1 LRAVDVIERKRDGQE
16 LTADE
21 IAFFVGGY
29 ARGEIPDYQA
39 SALAMAVFFR
49 GMTAVEIVALTEA
62 MMRTGEVL
70 DLSDVPG
77 PKVDKHST
85 GGVGDK
91 TSLVLGPLAAACGV
105 MVPMISGRG
114 LGHTGGTLDK
124 LEAIPGMRVG
134 LTLAEFRRVL
144 GKCGIALI
152 GQTPEIAPA
161 DRKLYALRDVT
172 ATVESRP
179 LIAASIMSK
188 KMAEG
193 ISGLVLDVKTG
204 AGAFLPR
211 FEDSVALAETMVAI
225 GRGMG
230 KKIAAL
236 VTDMD
241 QPLGRA
247 AGNALETAE
256 CIETLKGRGPADTE
270 ALSVELAAWMLLLG
284 EVAPDLDSGRARVRE
299 ALSSGAGLRKL
310 EEVIEL
316 QGGDPGVCGDPGRLP
331 RARETVD
338 LRSADAGYVVQ
349 IACRDVGHA
358 IMLLGA
364 GRETVDGTIDP
375 AVGVVFHKKVG
386 DGVEKGDALL
396 SVHVN
401 DRRRLDECLALLR
414 RSVAI
419 GLEPPAP
426 APLVRQIFEG

>member
-1 LRAVDVIERKRDGQE
+1 
-16 LTADE
+16 
-21 IAFFVGGY
+21 
-29 ARGEIPDYQA
+29 
-39 SALAMAVFFR
+39 
-49 GMTAVEIVALTEA
+49 
-62 MMRTGEVL
+62 
-70 DLSDVPG
+70 
-77 PKVDKHST
+77 
-85 GGVGDK
+85 
-91 TSLVLGPLAAACGV
+91 
-105 MVPMISGRG
+105 
-114 LGHTGGTLDK
+114 
-124 LEAIPGMRVG
+124 MRVD
-134 LTLAEFRRVL
+134 LTVAEFRRVL

-211 FEDSVALAETMVAI
+211 FEDSVGLAETMVAI
-225 GRGMG
+225 GHGMG

-256 CIETLKGRGPADTE
+256 CIETLKSRGPADTE
-270 ALSVELAAWMLLLG
+270 ALSVELAAWMLLLA
-284 EVAPDLDSGRARVRE
+284 EVTPDLDSARARVRQ

-316 QGGDPGVCGDPGRLP
+316 QGGDPRVCSDAGRLP
-331 RARETVD
+331 RARDTVD
-338 LRSADAGYVVQ
+338 LRSADTGYIVR

-386 DGVEKGDALL
+386 DGVQKGDALL

-401 DRRRLDECLALLR
+401 DRRRLDECLSLLR